1 MTGDL
6 DIPVLVLNR
15 LWQPVNICSARRAVT
30 LLFLG
35 HAQVVHID
43 EEQNFLTHDVES
55 WSQVV
60 EGVSELQVLRS
71 ISLAIRVP
79 TVIVLSSFDRLPRQ
93 EVKFTR
99 QNVFERDG
107 YTCQYCSKTLE
118 VARLNLDHVIPREKG
133 GRTTWE
139 NVVCSCIT
147 CNTRKANKLPADVN
161 MFPAREPRKPRW
173 RPFLSSAIAG
183 NGGPRIHHESWH
195 HFLQS
200 NAETVE
206 VSG

>member
-1 MTGDL
+1 MTGERN
-6 DIPVLVLNR
+6 IPVLVLNR

-43 EEQNFLTHDVES
+43 ADENFLTHDVDS

-60 EGVSELQVLRS
+60 DGVSDLQLMRS
-71 ISLAIRVP
+71 ISLVIRVP
-79 TVIVLSSFDRLPRQ
+79 TVIVLTSFDRLPRQ

-99 QNVFERDG
+99 RNVFERDS
-107 YTCQYCSKTLE
+107 YTCQYCSRQLE
-118 VARLNLDHVIPREKG
+118 VTRLNLDHVIPREKG

-139 NVVCSCIT
+139 NVVCSCIP

-161 MFPAREPRKPRW
+161 MFPQREPRRPRW
-173 RPFLSSAIAG
+173 RPFLSGAG
-183 NGGPRIHHESWH
+183 AGGRSPRIHHESWR

-200 NAETVE
+200 NGETVE
-206 VSG
+206 MSG

>member
-6 DIPVLVLNR
+6 NTPVLVLNR
-15 LWQPVNICSARRAVT
+15 LWQPVNICAARRAVT

-43 EEQNFLTHDVES
+43 AEKNFLTHDVHS

-60 EGVSELQVLRS
+60 EGVSDLQVLHS
-71 ISLAIRVP
+71 ISLVIRVP
-79 TVIVLSSFDRLPRQ
+79 TVIVLTSFDRLPRQ

-99 QNVFERDG
+99 QNVFERDS
-107 YTCQYCSKTLE
+107 YTCQYCSQKPE

-139 NVVCSCIT
+139 NVVCSCIP

-161 MFPAREPRKPRW
+161 MFPMREPRQPRW
-173 RPFLSSAIAG
+173 RPFLSSACS
-183 NGGPRIHHESWH
+183 GGGARRIHHESWR